1 MSLCTTVQSV
11 LTVGCRRN
19 QSESGSGSVSALCLC
34 VLLLRFTDDTFDPEQ
49 SATIGV
55 DFKVK
60 TFTVE
65 GNCTKLAIWDTAG
78 QERFRTL
85 TPSYYRGGQ
94 GVIMVYD
101 VTNRH
106 TFSKLDM
113 WLSEVDTYATK
124 PNLVRML
131 VGNKIDKPG
140 REVSREE
147 GLAFAR
153 RHAMLF
159 IEASAKTQDGVQC
172 AFEELVQK
180 VRIIDTKF

>member
-1 MSLCTTVQSV
+1 MTLQ
-11 LTVGCRRN
+11 
-19 QSESGSGSVSALCLC
+19 
-34 VLLLRFTDDTFDPEQ
+34 
-49 SATIGV
+49 
-55 DFKVK
+55 
-60 TFTVE
+60 
-65 GNCTKLAIWDTAG
+65 DTAG

-101 VTNRH
+101 VTSRH
-106 TFSKLDM
+106 TFAKLDM

-124 PNLVRML
+124 PGIVRML
-131 VGNKIDKPG
+131 VGNKIDKQG
-140 REVSREE
+140 EREVSREE

-180 VRIIDTKF
+180 VRWSKPRTTISQDVQN